1 MQRTIAFKDALIAAS
16 LALAALLVAPAAMAE
31 SARDTGKYVIHYS
44 ALPTDVLDA
53 TVARS
58 YQIKRSK
65 ARGLLN
71 IAIREKEAGSAS
83 GKAVPGMV
91 SAQWSNLTGQMGNI
105 PIREVREQNA
115 IYYLGEFAIRNE
127 EMLTFT
133 VQVSPNSKAP
143 PQTISFRKQFIVD

>member
-1 MQRTIAFKDALIAAS
+1 MQRTTSLKDSTIAAGI
-16 LALAALLVAPAAMAE
+16 ALAALLIAPAALAE
-31 SARDTGKYVIHYS
+31 SARDVGKYVIHYS

-53 TVARS
+53 TVART
-58 YQIKRSK
+58 YGIKRSK
-65 ARGLLN
+65 SRGLLN
-71 IAIREKEAGSAS
+71 IAIRQKEAGSAS

-105 PIREVREQNA
+105 KLEEVSEQNA

-133 VQVSPNSKAP
+133 LQVSPNSMGP
-143 PQTISFRKQFIVD
+143 PQTITFRKQFIVD